1 MNPTTSFIK
10 RYPQDLSNRTKIGRI
25 VTFLALTFGL
35 STMFYVKIITG
46 GEGIDLWVL
55 PLMLCPA
62 LSAILTKLI
71 FDRNLKGLGWKPGP
85 AKWLGLAYLLP
96 ILYGAVV
103 YGFTWLI
110 GQGGFTT
117 EAAAEVAS
125 ELGMF
130 NASGVQMV
138 VVYTLLMGTFAFLRY
153 SLPGAFGEELGWRG
167 FLFPELQRMTSFT
180 AASLIGGV
188 VWVLWHLPLI
198 LFSDYTSAAPRAFV
212 VVMFI
217 ISTVARSFLHNW
229 FRARSGSVWPNV
241 FLHASHNIFFLNVF
255 DPLMARYPLTDFFVT
270 EFGVLLMVIHV
281 LMALYVWAHRSELSR
296 KPEAA
301 MDTMAAEQPAMAR

>member
-1 MNPTTSFIK
+1 MKPTTSFIK

-35 STMFYVKIITG
+35 STIFYVKIATG
-46 GEGIDLWVL
+46 GEGIDPWVL
-55 PLMLCPA
+55 PLMFCPGV
-62 LSAILTKLI
+62 SAILTKLV

-103 YGFTWLI
+103 YGITWLI

-117 EAAAEVAS
+117 EAIAGQVAG
-125 ELGMF
+125 LGMSD
-130 NASGVQMV
+130 ASVGQMI
-138 VVYTLLMGTFAFLRY
+138 VVYTLFLATFAFLMY

-180 AASLIGGV
+180 TASLIGGV
-188 VWVLWHLPLI
+188 VWALFHLPLI
-198 LFSDYTSAAPRAFV
+198 LFSDYNSVAPRAFV
-212 VVMFI
+212 VVMFF
-217 ISTVARSFLHNW
+217 ISIVARSFLHNW
-229 FRARSGSVWPNV
+229 FRSRSGSVWPNV
-241 FLHASHNIFFLNVF
+241 FLHASHNIFFLNVY

-281 LMALYVWAHRSELSR
+281 LMALYIWVHRSELSR